1 MISFNI
7 YYMNKLLVTLMASL
21 VLAGTA
27 LADSGACSPCDDGDW
42 TVERGFAAVG
52 DLLVVR
58 PLGAAVTVGGF
69 GLFAVTSPFAAMA
82 DCADDVYDTLVT
94 NPGEYTFTRDLG
106 DFNK

>member
-1 MISFNI
+1 
-7 YYMNKLLVTLMASL
+7 MNKLLVTLVASL

-27 LADSGACSPCDDGDW
+27 LADSGSCKSCDCSDSDW
-42 TVERGFAAVG
+42 TAERGFAAVG

-58 PLGAAVTVGGF
+58 PLGAAATVGGF

-82 DCADDVYDTLVT
+82 GSAEDVFDTLVVK
-94 NPGEYTFTRDLG
+94 PGEYTFTRDLG